1 LLVNSDY
8 DSHRIAGGGYPR
20 LINSFGQLGG
30 LAGPAAIG
38 FLNVRTHSIAASFG
52 LIALAYVA
60 AGGLLLR
67 LKIRNPL
74 DVSQRSNQSEK

>member
-1 LLVNSDY
+1 MILTESAAAATL
-8 DSHRIAGGGYPR
+8 G

-38 FLNVRTHSIAASFG
+38 FLSVRTHSIAASFG